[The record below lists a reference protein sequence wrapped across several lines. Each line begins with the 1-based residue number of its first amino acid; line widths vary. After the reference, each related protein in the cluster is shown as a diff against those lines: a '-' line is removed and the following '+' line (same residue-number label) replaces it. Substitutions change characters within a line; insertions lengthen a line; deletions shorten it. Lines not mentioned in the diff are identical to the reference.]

1 MRGPALLTTG
11 PLCNRLCYRMRA
23 TITLSLPAE
32 LRTELDRLA
41 SAEGVSRSDIIR
53 ESLRDLLFLRDFRA
67 LRQRLSGKARR
78 RGIFSDE
85 DVFDRVS

>member
-1 MRGPALLTTG
+1 MRDTV
-11 PLCNRLCYRMRA
+11 
-23 TITLSLPAE
+23 TLSLPQGV
-32 LRTELDRLA
+32 RSKLDRIA

-53 ESLRDLLFLRDFRA
+53 ESLRDLLWSRELKGLRR
-67 LRQRLSGKARR
+67 RLQAKARR

>member
-1 MRGPALLTTG
+1 MRDTV
-11 PLCNRLCYRMRA
+11 
-23 TITLSLPAE
+23 TLSLPSE
-32 LRTELDRLA
+32 IRSKLDRIA

-53 ESLRDLLFLRDFRA
+53 ESLRDLLWSRELRG
-67 LRQRLSGKARR
+67 LRQRLRVKARR